1 MQRVLL
7 VAPSDQLA
15 RTITELAQGMDAT
28 LSTVRE
34 HAAAW
39 KVLGEFGADRVIVDA
54 TTDRVRAY
62 ELVHR
67 LVRMGQ
73 GRPTI
78 VLVGARE
85 DEEAFAVHGRLRRHA
100 DVYVTERAD
109 VTTMLVALASAAP
122 LGPVRAGVA
131 EAITGN
137 LAALAFAA
145 AALLA
150 PARSSAA
157 RWLLGAALVA
167 AWISALLWVR
177 RLTSPAARAAAIGAL
192 LAITGA
198 VIWAML

>member
-7 VAPSDQLA
+7 IAPSEQLA
-15 RTITELAQGMDAT
+15 QTIAELARGMDAT

-67 LVRMGQ
+67 LVRLGT

-85 DEEAFAVHGRLRRHA
+85 DEEAFALHRRLRRHA

-109 VTTMLVALASAAP
+109 VDTMLQALASAGP
-122 LGPVRAGVA
+122 LGPRRAGVA
-131 EAITGN
+131 EAVAGN
-137 LAALAFAA
+137 LAALALAG

-150 PARSSAA
+150 PARSDAA
-157 RWLLGAALVA
+157 RWLLGAALAA
-167 AWISALLWVR
+167 AWVSALLWVR
-177 RLTSPAARAAAIGAL
+177 RLTSRTMRAAIVAVL
-192 LAITGA
+192 LAVTGA
-198 VIWAML
+198 VIWAMV